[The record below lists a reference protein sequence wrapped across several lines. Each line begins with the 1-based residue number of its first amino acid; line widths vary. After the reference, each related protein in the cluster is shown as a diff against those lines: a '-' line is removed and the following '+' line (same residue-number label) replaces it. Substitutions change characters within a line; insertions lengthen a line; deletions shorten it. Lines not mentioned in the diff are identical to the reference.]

1 MRFYTNV
8 QMVGDNFLVR
18 GYEDGRHF
26 MTREK
31 FNPTLF
37 VPANK
42 KTKYQ
47 TLNGEYVESVQPGSV
62 RECREFVK
70 KYENVENFKIFGNTQ
85 YIYQYIS
92 DMYPEEELKFDI
104 NKIKVTTIDIE
115 VASENGFPDVES
127 AAEEVLL
134 ITVQDYSSKQIH
146 TWGKGPFQNKQKN
159 VNYRSFSTEYD
170 LLNDFINWWMIE
182 SNTPEVV
189 TGWNSKLY
197 DIPYLV
203 QRMNKILGPVDT
215 QHLSPWKKI
224 REKFIDRSS
233 KKHRTFQILGVSIL
247 DYLDLYRTFTYT
259 NQESYRLDHIGFV
272 ENVYDL
278 VKSPFQKW
286 QQLYLLQM

>member
-62 RECREFVK
+62 RDCREFVK

-92 DMYPEEELKFDI
+92 DMYPEEELQLAI
-104 NKIKVTTIDIE
+104 
-115 VASENGFPDVES
+115 S
-127 AAEEVLL
+127 
-134 ITVQDYSSKQIH
+134 
-146 TWGKGPFQNKQKN
+146 
-159 VNYRSFSTEYD
+159 
-170 LLNDFINWWMIE
+170 
-182 SNTPEVV
+182 
-189 TGWNSKLY
+189 
-197 DIPYLV
+197 
-203 QRMNKILGPVDT
+203 KILGKSV
-215 QHLSPWKKI
+215 
-224 REKFIDRSS
+224 
-233 KKHRTFQILGVSIL
+233 
-247 DYLDLYRTFTYT
+247 DYLFPD
-259 NQESYRLDHIGFV
+259 
-272 ENVYDL
+272 
-278 VKSPFQKW
+278 W
-286 QQLYLLQM
+286 LQMFSERWKRAERENCKIKFSLCYCFFAFGKCKNNRTYDNF